1 MAYKT
6 EELEELA
13 SKAIREN
20 KLIFI
25 EETVSFLPCHK
36 STFYE
41 HFPVESDGYK
51 RLFALIEKN
60 RVAIKATLRGKW
72 YKSTAPALQLALYKL
87 TATKEEQRA
96 LSMQTHEFEVPE
108 DTEIKIKIRK

>member
-1 MAYKT
+1 MAYNT
-6 EELEELA
+6 EDLERMSKELID
-13 SKAIREN
+13 KN

-25 EETVSFLPCHK
+25 EEVVSLLPCAK

-41 HFPVESDGYK
+41 HFPSVSDGYK
-51 RLFALIEKN
+51 RIFEHIEKN
-60 RVAIKATLRGKW
+60 RIAIKATLRGKW
-72 YKSTAPALQLALYKL
+72 YKSNAPALQLALYKL

-96 LSMQTHEFEVPE
+96 LSMQTHEFDIPE